1 MHIAIHDKISIREIR
16 FVFSNHYPY
25 LDIAF
30 YRLPHEK
37 YASSSTEDSYPADT
51 LIGEIKKTHVS
62 GLIDIQPM
70 EKVADLEREFLDRFG
85 LSVQVLCKEQDVFIQ
100 TTGQDDFTLK
110 ELNELGRNSSDEFIV
125 TDYDETFDD
134 EERNDKPVIE

>member
-1 MHIAIHDKISIREIR
+1 MHIDIHDAVSIREIR
-16 FVFSNHYPY
+16 SVFTNFYPY

-30 YRLPHEK
+30 YRKPHEL
-37 YASSSTEDSYPADT
+37 YAASVKREEYPAGT
-51 LIGEIKKTHVS
+51 IIGDIKKTHVS
-62 GLIDIQPM
+62 GLIEITPL
-70 EKVADLEREFLDRFG
+70 EKVADVEREFEERFG
-85 LSVQVLCKEQDVFIQ
+85 LSVQILCREQDHFEQ
-100 TTGQDDFTLK
+100 TTGMDDFTLK

>member
-1 MHIAIHDKISIREIR
+1 MHIHIHDGISIREIR
-16 FVFSNHYPY
+16 HIFTNYYPY

-30 YRLPHEK
+30 YRLPHEP
-37 YASSSTEDSYPADT
+37 YAGSPEKASFPADA
-51 LIGEIKKTHVS
+51 LIGEIKQTHVS
-62 GLIDIQPM
+62 GLIDIQPT
-70 EKVADLEREFLDRFG
+70 ERVADLEKEFMERFG

-125 TDYDETFDD
+125 TDYDETFDE
-134 EERNDKPVIE
+134 EERNDKPII